1 MVIPPRPLRSLARR
15 WLGFAGASVWYSP
28 RYRLPLATV
37 ETAGIDA
44 RRADHAAEY
53 LLERRILPRRSLHAP
68 ERIGYDALGRVHS
81 RELLE
86 RLQEPTALA
95 EVYAVDPSE
104 VVPEEVWATVRLA
117 CGATLAAARHTLRH
131 ARPALNL
138 LGGFHHATPKL
149 GGGFCPVNDV
159 AVAVAALRSEGFAG
173 DVAVLDLDAHPPDG
187 VAACFEGDRSVRVAS
202 ISGVDWGPL
211 PGVDETVLPPGSG
224 DDEYL
229 AALRRLLARFAPAA
243 LNFVIAGGDVLA
255 GDRHGGLA
263 LSLAGVARRDEEV
276 AAALRQHPSAWL
288 SGGGYSE
295 DAWRALAG
303 TATVLL
309 LGEWREVPASYDALA
324 RRYRAIAH
332 GLDRTRL
339 SGEPEDERLLL
350 ADLGRPDLAA
360 PRFLGYYTPEGL
372 EYAGERYGLFAHL
385 RRLGFDSFRVATD
398 REPRGHRLRVFGVAA
413 RAEHLLVECV
423 LERRHLG
430 ADEYLYVHWLTL
442 RNPLAR
448 FHTERPRLPG
458 QEVPGL
464 GLAREAGE
472 LLARIADRLELA
484 GVLLRPAWFHT
495 ALQARHMGMRFLDAA
510 RQGRFEAMLRDLS
523 HLPLRDLT
531 LAVAEGRVRMNGA
544 PYHWE
549 ADVMVSAPAGADSA
563 GDEVNAEVAAERGR
577 VGFELG

>member
-1 MVIPPRPLRSLARR
+1 MVIPPHPLRSMAHR
-15 WLGFAGASVWYSP
+15 WLGLGGAAVWYSP
-28 RYRLPLATV
+28 RYRLPFATV
-37 ETAGIDA
+37 EATGIDA

-53 LLERRILPRRSLHAP
+53 LLETRILPRRLLYAP

-86 RLQEPTALA
+86 RLQEPAALA
-95 EVYAVDPSE
+95 EVYPVDPSE
-104 VVPEEVWATVRLA
+104 VVPEEVWVTIRLA
-117 CGATLAAARHTLRH
+117 CGATLAAARHTLLR
-131 ARPALNL
+131 ARPTLNL
-138 LGGFHHATPKL
+138 LGGFHHATPTL
-149 GGGFCPVNDV
+149 GSGFCPVNDV

-187 VAACFEGDRSVRVAS
+187 IAACFAGDRSVRIAS
-202 ISGVDWGPL
+202 ISAADWGPL

-229 AALRRLLARFAPAA
+229 AALRRLLARWTPAA

-263 LSLAGVARRDEEV
+263 LSLAGAARRDQEV
-276 AAALRQHPSAWL
+276 ATALRRHPSAWL

-309 LGEWREVPASYDALA
+309 LGEWREVPASYDALE
-324 RRYRAIAH
+324 RRYRAIAL
-332 GLDRTRL
+332 GLDRSRL

-360 PRFLGYYTPEGL
+360 PRFLGFYTREGL
-372 EYAGERYGLFAHL
+372 EYACERYGLFAHL
-385 RRLGFDSFRVATD
+385 RRLGYDAFRIATD

-423 LERRHLG
+423 LDRRRLD
-430 ADEYLYVHWLTL
+430 ADEYLYIHWLTL

-448 FHTERPRLPG
+448 FRSERPRLPG

-464 GLAREAGE
+464 GLARESGE
-472 LLARIADRLELA
+472 LLARAADRLGLA
-484 GVLLRPAWFHT
+484 GILLRPAWYHT
-495 ALQARHMGMRFLDAA
+495 ALQARHMGMRFLDPA

-523 HLPLRDLT
+523 RLPLRDVT

-544 PYHWE
+544 PYRWE
-549 ADVMVSAPAGADSA
+549 ADVMVGALASEPEPTA
-563 GDEVNAEVAAERGR
+563 AAAEVAAERTR
-577 VGFELG
+577 VGFEMD